1 MATTADTYPT
11 TGTNATHN
19 VGTGNHLG
27 TGTGTGLGH
36 AGAGTGMTEKGAVGA
51 RTGTTDTK
59 YKYHPALFAALLVFS
74 IIELGLTAYLIR
86 RGGLF
91 RLFRSATIFLLF
103 TSVWSTLGSLLFLIF
118 ISSNAR
124 HMGASKGAAVGWLTI
139 TAILWGIAS
148 GLYTRSRPGFGDR
161 RSIAAE
167 AFGWIP
173 FVTTVLTLLATVH
186 RAGRVA
192 SSPTGGGY
200 RSGYYV

>member
-1 MATTADTYPT
+1 MTTTANTYPT
-11 TGTNATHN
+11 TGTNANVGDGHN
-19 VGTGNHLG
+19 LGTGNNH
-27 TGTGTGLGH
+27 T
-36 AGAGTGMTEKGAVGA
+36 TGMTDKSTVG
-51 RTGTTDTK
+51 RGTGTTDTK

-74 IIELGLTAYLIR
+74 IVELGLSAYIVR

-91 RLFRSATIFLLF
+91 GQFRSATIFLLF
-103 TSVWSTLGSLLFLIF
+103 TSCWSTLGSLIFLIF

-124 HMGASKGAAVGWLTI
+124 HMGASKGAAVAWLTI
-139 TAILWGIAS
+139 TAILWGVAS
-148 GLYTRSRPGFGDR
+148 GLYTRSRPEFADR
-161 RSIAAE
+161 RAIATE